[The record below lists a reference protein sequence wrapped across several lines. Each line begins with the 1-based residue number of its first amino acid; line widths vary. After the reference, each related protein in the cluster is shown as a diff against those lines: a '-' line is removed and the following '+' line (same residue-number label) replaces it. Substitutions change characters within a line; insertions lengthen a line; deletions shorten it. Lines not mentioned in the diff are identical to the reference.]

1 MKQCLNND
9 ELTRNDTVSH
19 TDGMDL
25 VQGLSADEVHKRAL
39 AARKLYGKAEKALTF
54 WIVEMDDRRL
64 YSDFGCSSIFQ
75 YATRYLSL
83 AEHTIAEL
91 LRTGKA
97 LAQLPLLSEAFEK
110 GQISSSHVREI
121 SRVATEETDQ
131 FWCDTARGKT
141 VREVEKLVAFTPKGG
156 LPGVKS
162 TELKPVSSA
171 AIQPAHSMTT
181 TIPVE
186 SAVLSA
192 QTPAPVSEEV
202 LKCISAGEALH
213 EPGATPGMSRQR
225 EQNNVPGMS
234 LQNEQGTVP
243 EIPLQLQGSVKYH
256 EKLVVDLDAL
266 QMSVLQDAF
275 MKARKESGLKDRA
288 SLLVHIAKAFLEG
301 CPSSGKRRKPRYQIV
316 VHRHLPSGLAWCDT
330 LKGERPVPT
339 EVLEKALC
347 DAEILALDELEN
359 PTGDR
364 TGCPTGDRAGHPTG
378 DRTGSPAGD
387 RAGCP
392 TGDRTDSP
400 AGDRTGS
407 PAGDRAGSPAGD
419 RTGSPAGDRTG
430 RPTGDRAGCPAGDRT
445 GLPTGDRAGCP
456 AADQSIEKEHNNG
469 ITSDAADRKEADIPG
484 EANDYIN
491 EQYMKIKDA
500 RRKGHKQYKST
511 HRNIRKEGRAIP
523 APLRKKVLF
532 RDICTCQAPGC
543 GRKIFLTIHHLI
555 AFALCGIHSI
565 SGLLT
570 LCSKCH
576 ALVHEGKLSVEGEA
590 PHRLIWHDG
599 KGRVI

>member
-1 MKQCLNND
+1 MKHCVNTD
-9 ELTRNDTVSH
+9 ELTRNDTVPHNDS
-19 TDGMDL
+19 MDL
-25 VQGLSADEVHKRAL
+25 VQGTDSFFFLKKGVCPHPAFSSMEVHERAL

-54 WIVEMDDRRL
+54 WIVEMDERKL
-64 YSDFGCSSIFQ
+64 YNDFGCSNVFQ

-97 LAQLPLLSEAFEK
+97 LAQLPLISEAFEK

-156 LPGVKS
+156 LPGMKS
-162 TELKPVSSA
+162 NPP
-171 AIQPAHSMTT
+171 QPAHSMELTSHS
-181 TIPVE
+181 E
-186 SAVLSA
+186 
-192 QTPAPVSEEV
+192 PVSATNV
-202 LKCISAGEALH
+202 APKCTSEGETSQEL
-213 EPGATPGMSRQR
+213 GSDPGMSRQG
-225 EQNNVPGMS
+225 EQSNAPGIS
-234 LQNEQGTVP
+234 LQNGQSITP

-256 EKLVVDLDAL
+256 EKLVVDLDAE

-275 MKARKESGLKDRA
+275 TKARKETGLRDRA

-316 VHRHLPSGLAWCDT
+316 LHRHLPSGLAWCDT
-330 LKGERPVPT
+330 LKGERPVSP

-347 DAEILALDELEN
+347 DAEIVQLDETED
-359 PTGDR
+359 PTGDQP
-364 TGCPTGDRAGHPTG
+364 GCPTVPPTG
-378 DRTGSPAGD
+378 
-387 RAGCP
+387 
-392 TGDRTDSP
+392 
-400 AGDRTGS
+400 
-407 PAGDRAGSPAGD
+407 
-419 RTGSPAGDRTG
+419 
-430 RPTGDRAGCPAGDRT
+430 
-445 GLPTGDRAGCP
+445 
-456 AADQSIEKEHNNG
+456 DQSIEKGHNTG
-469 ITSDAADRKEADIPG
+469 ITSVADDRKETDILK

-491 EQYMKIKDA
+491 EQYMKIKAA
-500 RRKGHKQYKST
+500 RRKGRRQYKSIYKS
-511 HRNIRKEGRAIP
+511 IRKEGRSIP
-523 APLRKKVLF
+523 AALRKKVLL
-532 RDICTCQAPGC
+532 RDGCTCQAPEC

-570 LCSKCH
+570 LCSRCH

-590 PHRLIWHDG
+590 PHRLIWRDE